1 MSEGPTY
8 RCFAEPPH
16 RLRLDARVATSR
28 GLRLAIS
35 DADAPEG
42 APRDLFVTNAEL
54 KMGYDSVFKPCFVCV
69 DAGRKE
75 KAFAIPKS
83 DLE

>member
-16 RLRLDARVATSR
+16 HLRLDARVTTSR
-28 GLRLAIS
+28 GLRVTIS
-35 DADAPEG
+35 DADSPLR

-54 KMGYDSVFKPCFVCV
+54 KMGYDAVFKPCFVCV
-69 DAGRKE
+69 DAGGKE